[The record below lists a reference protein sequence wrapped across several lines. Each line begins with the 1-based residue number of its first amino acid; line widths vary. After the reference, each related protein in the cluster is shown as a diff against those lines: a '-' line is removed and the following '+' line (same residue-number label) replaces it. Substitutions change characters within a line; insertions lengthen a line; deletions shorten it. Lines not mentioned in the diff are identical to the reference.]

1 MKNRMIQIISV
12 LSLILVSGCSSAKK
26 SDAVASAQDSQDLTD
41 VISELAAKQE
51 EEALAEKAAEE
62 AAAAE
67 EEKNREPEETVTN
80 VKLMEWTD
88 YVDIDLREM
97 SATMIYSEVFNM
109 MMNPDE
115 YSGKKIRIF
124 GMYTHYHSPDD
135 KYYFAC
141 IVKDATACCAQGLE
155 FVLNDSYVYPD
166 DYPVDGDEV
175 VVTGIF
181 ETYEEGNY
189 VVLHLKD
196 AVIEEHTPRQPG

>member
-67 EEKNREPEETVTN
+67 AEKNREPEETVTN

-141 IVKDATACCAQGLE
+141 IVKDATACCAQDWSLFLMIPMFIRMIIRWTAMRWWLPE
-155 FVLNDSYVYPD
+155 S
-166 DYPVDGDEV
+166 
-175 VVTGIF
+175 
-181 ETYEEGNY
+181 
-189 VVLHLKD
+189 LKPMRK
-196 AVIEEHTPRQPG
+196 ATMLCFTSRTP

>member
-1 MKNRMIQIISV
+1 MKKR
-12 LSLILVSGCSSAKK
+12 LSKIAAAVSLALVCGCSSAKK
-26 SDAVASAQDSQDLTD
+26 SEAVNNAGNTQDLTD
-41 VISELAAKQE
+41 VISDLAAKQE
-51 EEALAEKAAEE
+51 EEALAAKQAEE

-67 EEKNREPEETVTN
+67 EEKNKEPETASPN

-88 YVDIDLREM
+88 YVDIDLTQM

-109 MMNPDE
+109 MMSPEE
-115 YSGKKIRIF
+115 YSGKKIRIY

-141 IVKDATACCAQGLE
+141 IVQDATACCAQGLE